1 MFALPRT
8 TPKLVAR
15 KRPKKPEP
23 LRYPYR
29 PKPYVPTDKEIAAAI
44 GILQYLPRRK
54 TVNPN
59 CCSYVDLKGPIEKLS
74 REYVSAWAVVRA
86 AEQLGFKMHYSPSRH
101 SARLNVPQRA
111 VKELRRRA
119 GFDE

>member
-8 TPKLVAR
+8 TKLTR
-15 KRPKKPEP
+15 KRPKPEP

-29 PKPYVPTDKEIAAAI
+29 PKPYVPTEKEIAAAVS
-44 GILQYLPRRK
+44 ILQYLPRRK

-59 CCSYVDLKGPIEKLS
+59 ACTYVDLKGAIEKLS
-74 REYVSAWAVVRA
+74 GEYCSAWAVVRA

-101 SARLNVPQRA
+101 SARLNVTQRA

-119 GFDE
+119 GFNE